1 MRLWK
6 RILTLAI
13 GLAAMSSFASA
24 YYYWIFLGTGTG
36 TTVPLP
42 GRFDLNALP
51 NNTVSYFISS
61 RLPVGLVADDSLTA
75 IYSQIR
81 RAAASAPANIAEGF
95 GRFQHADFVRFL
107 RIAVA
112 SLDEVENHLRDGVD
126 RGHFVNAEIEVAL
139 GTKRHAA
146 AATIAL
152 MRYLRAS
159 KAP

>member
-81 RAAASAPANIAEGF
+81 RAAEVWNGVGTSAL
-95 GRFQHADFVRFL
+95 RVRFGG
-107 RIAVA
+107 IGDTSTPQVA
-112 SLDEVENHLRDGVD
+112 D
-126 RGHFVNAEIEVAL
+126 RKSTRLNSSH
-139 GTKRHAA
+139 T
-146 AATIAL
+146 
-152 MRYLRAS
+152 
-159 KAP
+159 

>member
-1 MRLWK
+1 M
-6 RILTLAI
+6 ILSVRTSR
-13 GLAAMSSFASA
+13 GLARPWHQMVSVGAKSFTELRAWQQADQLKRAVYGLTRAS
-24 YYYWIFLGTGTG
+24 
-36 TTVPLP
+36 
-42 GRFDLNALP
+42 R
-51 NNTVSYFISS
+51 VSVDHWYC
-61 RLPVGLVADDSLTA
+61 
-75 IYSQIR
+75 SQIR

-112 SLDEVENHLRDGVD
+112 SLDEVENHLHDGVD
-126 RGHFVNAEIEVAL
+126 RGHFTEADIQGAL